1 MPKFFFSFTLLFSRA
16 LVARFLFLGVLL
28 GAGLLTACRRREAPV
43 VEAARASILIVN
55 NATEP
60 VSLDPHVASG
70 AIDLRIVSGLFEG
83 LLVNDPESLEPCL
96 ALAESHSVSENGLVH
111 TFCLREGAQWADG
124 SALGAADFLF
134 AWERV
139 LSPRLASPNAAMF
152 FVVRNARAFYEG
164 RLASFA
170 ETGFAAPDARTLRI
184 TLEHP
189 CPHFASL
196 ICHAAWVP
204 VPRHAILRCGSA
216 DAPGTPWTRPENI
229 VGNGAF
235 ALQSWK
241 VADHIELAR
250 NPHYWNAARVRL
262 NGVRFLA
269 IPDSLAEERAFRSG
283 LLHITSTVP
292 PMKVRSRLAQT
303 GTDEAQSLRLDPFF
317 STTFIRVNTRIK
329 PLDDVRVR
337 RALALALHRR
347 ELAENVMRA
356 GETPAFSLTPPGTAG
371 YVCTT
376 QVPEDLAEARRLL
389 TEAGYP
395 DGEGFPTLRY
405 LYHTHETSQLVAQAL
420 QEMWSRN
427 LGIRVELASQEWK
440 IYKHAMVNGDY
451 QLIRSAWSGDYPDPA
466 SFLEL
471 FTTHSE
477 QNQTGWSDAGY
488 DAAIHAASQAADPVT
503 RLAHFQEAE
512 KRLLDSTP
520 IIPLV
525 HNRNKFLI
533 RPEVRGWYPNALD
546 IHPLSAVW
554 LAPTE
559 E

>member
-1 MPKFFFSFTLLFSRA
+1 MTKFFSSSLA
-16 LVARFLFLGVLL
+16 LISAILL
-28 GAGLLTACRRREAPV
+28 GAGFLTACGRRETPAV
-43 VEAARASILIVN
+43 RAAREGILIIN

-60 VSLDPHVASG
+60 VSLDPHVVSG
-70 AIDLRIVSGLFEG
+70 AIDLRIVSALFEG
-83 LLVNDPESLEPCL
+83 LLVNDPKTLEPRP
-96 ALAESHSVSENGLVH
+96 ALAESHSVSGDGLVH
-111 TFCLREGAQWADG
+111 TFRLREGTQWADG
-124 SALGAADFLF
+124 TALGTADFLF

-152 FVVRNARAFYEG
+152 FVVKNARAFYEG
-164 RLASFA
+164 ELASFG

-196 ICHAAWVP
+196 ICHAAWAP
-204 VPRHAILRCGSA
+204 VPRHAILRHGSA
-216 DAPGTPWTRPENI
+216 DAPGTPWTRPGNI
-229 VGNGAF
+229 VGNGPF
-235 ALQSWK
+235 SLQTWK
-241 VADHIELAR
+241 VADRIELTH
-250 NPHYWNAARVRL
+250 NPRYWDAAKVRL
-262 NGVRFLA
+262 RGVRFLA
-269 IPDSLAEERAFRSG
+269 IPDSLAEERAFRGG
-283 LLHITSTVP
+283 LLHVTSTVP
-292 PMKVRSRLAQT
+292 PMKVGTHLAQAARGGVET
-303 GTDEAQSLRLDPFF
+303 LRLDPFF

-329 PLDDVRVR
+329 PLDDPRVR

-356 GETPAFSLTPPGTAG
+356 GETPAFSLTPPGVAG
-371 YVCTT
+371 YACTT
-376 QVPEDLAEARRLL
+376 RVPEDISEARRLL
-389 TEAGYP
+389 AEAGYP
-395 DGEGFPTLRY
+395 GGTGFPVLRY

-440 IYKHAMVNGDY
+440 VYKHAMVKGDY

-477 QNQTGWSDAGY
+477 QNQTGWSDTGY
-488 DAAIHAASQAADPVT
+488 DAAIHAASRAADPAA

-512 KRLLDSTP
+512 KRLLTAAP
-520 IIPLV
+520 VIPLV

-533 RPEVRGWYPNALD
+533 RPEVHGWHPNPLD
-546 IHPLSAVW
+546 IHPLAAVW
-554 LAPTE
+554 LDEPAD
-559 E
+559 